1 MAESRIVLMVDGVLV
16 RDDANTI
23 AGIRE
28 RLQAVLGIIPLVQQ
42 RLEVLMSEIS
52 DALDGLQA
60 DLNTL
65 FTEVEEL
72 LTQPNP
78 DIAAALMTIG
88 SMRTA
93 VQGKVDE
100 INQSQSG
107 GTEPPPAP
115 GA

>member
-16 RDDANTI
+16 RDDASTI

-28 RLQAVLGIIPLVQQ
+28 RLQAVLGVIPIVHQ
-42 RLEVLMSEIS
+42 RIGILMSEIS
-52 DALDGLQA
+52 DALDGLQT

-78 DIAAALMTIG
+78 DVAAALERIG
-88 SMRTA
+88 SMRSA
-93 VQGKVDE
+93 VQTKVDE
-100 INQSQSG
+100 INQAQAG
-107 GTEPPPAP
+107 GTEPPPP
-115 GA
+115 GV